1 MTPLRVCFIGLKCY
15 DLIASVPHPRHY
27 GGAERQQVLL
37 GRGLAARGHQVSFVT
52 TDDGQP
58 DGVQHEGIAV
68 FRAYSP
74 ARGLPGL
81 RFFHPRWTG
90 LAAAMRRAGADVY
103 YQMGGDSETGQ
114 VGAWCRLNR
123 KTFVFS
129 LASDAD
135 TETALPLLRSRRQR
149 TLYRIGLRSVNAVI
163 AQTTIQRQRLL
174 ETFSIDSVVIR
185 NCTEDPGF
193 DAGRPRARGATERP
207 RLLWVGRFVPV
218 KRLEAFLDLAAAE
231 RGWDFHVIGRGNPES
246 EYVRAL
252 ENRAR
257 SLPNLTLH
265 GPVSDAAL
273 DEQYRAATALVCTS
287 EMEGVPTTFLEAW
300 ARGVPVVSTV
310 DPDGMI
316 AANDLG
322 SVTAPGELPAAIRA
336 LVARDREPLARR
348 IREHFLATHTVEAFV
363 RAHEQLFSTL
373 RAPQTATTVAAAGP
387 SSINR

>member
-1 MTPLRVCFIGLKCY
+1 VCFIGLKCY
-15 DLIASVPHPRHY
+15 DLIAGAPRPRHY

-58 DGVQHEGIAV
+58 DGIQHEGIAV
-68 FRAYSP
+68 FKAYSP

-81 RFFHPRWTG
+81 RFVHPRWTG
-90 LAAAMRRAGADVY
+90 LAAALRRAGADVY

-114 VGAWCRLNR
+114 VAAWCRLNR

-149 TLYRIGLRSVNAVI
+149 VLYRMGLRSVHAVI

-193 DAGRPRARGATERP
+193 GAGRPRVRGATERP

-231 RGWDFHVIGRGNPES
+231 RAWDFHVVGRGNPDS
-246 EYVRAL
+246 DYVRAL
-252 ENRAR
+252 ETRAR

-322 SVTAPGELPAAIRA
+322 SVTAAGELPAAIHA
-336 LVARDREPLARR
+336 LVARDQEQLARR
-348 IREHFLATHTVEAFV
+348 IREHYLATHTVEAFV
-363 RAHEQLFSTL
+363 GAHEQLFSTL
-373 RAPQTATTVAAAGP
+373 RTPHTATTVAAAGP